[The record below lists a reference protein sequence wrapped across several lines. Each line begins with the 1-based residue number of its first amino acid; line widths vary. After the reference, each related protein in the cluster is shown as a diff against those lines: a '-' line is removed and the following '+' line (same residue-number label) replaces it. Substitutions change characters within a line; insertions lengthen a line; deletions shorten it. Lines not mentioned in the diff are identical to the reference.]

1 MNRGLALAL
10 LILAFT
16 VTLIGADTILVS
28 EAIDEIAAPLSEC
41 EACESEISQ
50 KVAAVRYAFEENRFL
65 LSLSLPS
72 DRIDE
77 YEAALCELEAASAT
91 EDGDGFASAHKE
103 TSFALMQ
110 MKRSAL
116 FSLEQIF

>member
-28 EAIDEIAAPLSEC
+28 EAIDDIATPLSEC
-41 EACESEISQ
+41 EACESAAQ
-50 KVAAVRYAFEENRFL
+50 KVAAVRYAFEKNRFL
-65 LSLSLPS
+65 LTLSLPAE
-72 DRIDE
+72 RIDD
-77 YEAALCELEAASAT
+77 YEAALCELEAATLTQDS
-91 EDGDGFASAHKE
+91 DGFAAAHKE
-103 TSFALMQ
+103 TALALTQ